1 MITKFERERIMP
13 TSLEKLIDAARNREF
28 APEEREAQRRS
39 FAYGNTNIENSRI
52 TRQTIDEQAELL
64 KQRATQLDP
73 G

>member
-1 MITKFERERIMP
+1 MP
-13 TSLEKLIDAARNREF
+13 TSLEKLIDEARNREF